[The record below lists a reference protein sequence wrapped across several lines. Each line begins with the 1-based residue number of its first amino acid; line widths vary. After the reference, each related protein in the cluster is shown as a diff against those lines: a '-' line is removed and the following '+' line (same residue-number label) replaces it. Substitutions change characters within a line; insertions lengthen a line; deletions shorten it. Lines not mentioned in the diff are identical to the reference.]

1 MVWFCV
7 QFYLHPL
14 KSDADAQK
22 DKKLRN
28 DSNGSDLKGPK
39 NAVSIKTKNQIDKML
54 KLPSVM
60 ARIVFL
66 ILTNDLKDVWAAKL
80 KQERQTDI
88 YILTAPIDWNLCKI
102 SGHEWWRTIQ
112 VVCWSVCPNVKLS
125 VPICISDEITLEYC
139 PHFSMFIRYC

>member
-1 MVWFCV
+1 M
-7 QFYLHPL
+7 

-28 DSNGSDLKGPK
+28 DSNGSNLKGPK
-39 NAVSIKTKNQIDKML
+39 NAVSIKTKNQTDKML

-60 ARIVFL
+60 ARIVLL

-88 YILTAPIDWNLCKI
+88 YILTAPIDWNLGWI
-102 SGHEWWRTIQ
+102 SGYEWWRTIQ
-112 VVCWSVCPNVKLS
+112 VVCWSVCANVKLS

-139 PHFSMFIRYC
+139 QHFSMFIRYC

>member
-1 MVWFCV
+1 M
-7 QFYLHPL
+7 

-28 DSNGSDLKGPK
+28 DSNGSNLKGPK
-39 NAVSIKTKNQIDKML
+39 NAVSVKTKNQIDKML

-60 ARIVFL
+60 ARIVLL

-88 YILTAPIDWNLCKI
+88 YILTAPIDWNLC
-102 SGHEWWRTIQ
+102 
-112 VVCWSVCPNVKLS
+112 
-125 VPICISDEITLEYC
+125 
-139 PHFSMFIRYC
+139 

>member
-28 DSNGSDLKGPK
+28 DSNGSNLKGPK

-60 ARIVFL
+60 ARIVLL

-80 KQERQTDI
+80 KQERQIDI

-102 SGHEWWRTIQ
+102 SGH
-112 VVCWSVCPNVKLS
+112 
-125 VPICISDEITLEYC
+125 
-139 PHFSMFIRYC
+139 